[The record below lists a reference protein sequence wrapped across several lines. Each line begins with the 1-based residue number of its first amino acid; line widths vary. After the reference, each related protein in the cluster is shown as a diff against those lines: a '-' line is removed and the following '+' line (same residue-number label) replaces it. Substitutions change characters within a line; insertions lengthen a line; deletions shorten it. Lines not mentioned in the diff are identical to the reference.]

1 MILTEG
7 IWPDIAESVYHADP
21 CERPSCSSSIAKA
34 LISESAAHARLL
46 HPRLHPQEPE
56 KPSPVRDL
64 GSAIHALI
72 LGGAPVSVY
81 DADDW
86 KKAAA
91 QDFRKVAYANGV
103 IPLLSEQYEHAKAAA
118 SIVRPS
124 IARLVGDDFLPEVT
138 IVWDERGATYR
149 TRIDAI
155 SRNLDVIV
163 DLKTTGGSAAPRAVN
178 KRFFEDNHDCQ
189 AGHIC
194 RGLDKLDPKGAGRR
208 RFYFVYIEQDAPH
221 GSTILS
227 IPESVM
233 AYGRQRAKV
242 AARMWEHAMK
252 ADHWPAYSTEPH
264 YAELPGWAE
273 SAWQDRQSND
283 AAVKKIVE
291 EFGSSI
297 K

>member
-1 MILTEG
+1 VILDVG
-7 IWPDIAESVYHADP
+7 IWPDVPEAIYHADP
-21 CERPSCSSSIAKA
+21 CRQPSCSSSVAKA
-34 LISESAAHARLL
+34 MIGETPAHARLL
-46 HPRLHPQEPE
+46 HPRLTVQEPE
-56 KPSPVRDL
+56 KPSTVRDL

-103 IPLLSEQYEHAKAAA
+103 IPLLSEQYEEAKAAA
-118 SIVRPS
+118 ALVRPT
-124 IARLVGDDFLPEVT
+124 IARLVGDDFIPEVT

-178 KRFFEDNHDCQ
+178 KRFFEDNHDVQ
-189 AGHIC
+189 AGHIS

-208 RFYFVYIEQDAPH
+208 RFYFVYIEQEPPY
-221 GSTILS
+221 GSTVLA

-252 ADHWPAYSTEPH
+252 ADHWPAYSTEPT
-264 YAELPGWAE
+264 YAELPTWAE
-273 SAWQDRQSND
+273 SAWETRQGND
-283 AAVKKIVE
+283 AAVKAIIAQ
-291 EFGSSI
+291 FGDAV